1 MRKNEWIAQVAK
13 QSNVSRVEASRIL
26 NTALDVITKTLS
38 SGDRL
43 TLTGFGTFEVR
54 QTAARTGTHPR
65 TRAKIKIAAHRRPAF
80 TAGTAL
86 RGAVAAKPA
95 KAASNGK
102 GNSKAKANAK
112 AQKTPAKAVTAPA
125 ASAKPAKTSKK
136 TRSKTK

>member
-26 NTALDVITKTLS
+26 NTALDVITKALS

-65 TRAKIKIAAHRRPAF
+65 TREKIKIAEHRRPAF

-86 RGAVAAKPA
+86 RSAVAAKP
-95 KAASNGK
+95 KAAANGKSNGK
-102 GNSKAKANAK
+102 TKAGVKAP
-112 AQKTPAKAVTAPA
+112 KTPAKAVATPA
-125 ASAKPAKTSKK
+125 APAKPAKPSKK
-136 TRSKTK
+136 TGSKSK